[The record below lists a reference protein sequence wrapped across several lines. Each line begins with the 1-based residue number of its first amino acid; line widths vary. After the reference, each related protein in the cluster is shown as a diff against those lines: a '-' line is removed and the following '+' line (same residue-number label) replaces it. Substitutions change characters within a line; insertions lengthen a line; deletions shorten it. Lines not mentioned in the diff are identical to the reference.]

1 MVVSNDGGLRDH
13 PTMNPPTTALFLLSA
28 AIAIADSRAQTT
40 GWHPMRH
47 GGPAHGRFV
56 PEQAGMVTDT
66 ARGRVVVYRP
76 STSPR
81 TWELDNGTW
90 QSVTTATQPTTPP
103 VFDDFALAFDA
114 TQNVTVLAVGL
125 AQGVVE
131 LWEYDGVDW
140 TRSNN
145 PPPPLSTTLNSPRV
159 STMVH
164 DPVRDQLV
172 LIYAESI
179 PTGPFSSRPVL
190 GMRIRDGQ
198 GNWTSRTATQFTVVS
213 EGGAIPRGAVTYH
226 GGLQAIVYLSF
237 DTFAFQRWDGTNWQS
252 VGASSVGLSI
262 TSMPST
268 GFASGWDG
276 TTDRLVVF
284 GGTRS
289 GTEMTD
295 TFVWDRTS
303 GRWSRLATSRRP
315 TATRHAAIAPAP
327 GGGLLVA
334 GGFECPRPIPCRM
347 VSPAVWRLGVVEGTT
362 TPIGPGCPGTAG
374 VPTLTARH
382 QPTVGGRFDID
393 FSSLPASPTTL
404 TVGLIGVPSPPIPL
418 AAAGMPGCALRLGI
432 HASAVIGATPNRATW
447 SITIPDLGDL
457 LGFTFDLQA
466 AVTDPGANAGGLVM
480 TNAVRATVGMR

>member
-1 MVVSNDGGLRDH
+1 MNAHPAALLLLVATLTMADG
-13 PTMNPPTTALFLLSA
+13 S
-28 AIAIADSRAQTT
+28 AQTS
-40 GWHPMRH
+40 GWHPMRD
-47 GGPAHGRFV
+47 GGPTHGRFV

-66 ARGRVVVYRP
+66 ARGRVIVYRP
-76 STSPR
+76 STTPG
-81 TWELDNGTW
+81 TWEFYGDAW
-90 QSVTTATQPTTPP
+90 RAVSTATQPTTPP
-103 VFDDFALAFDA
+103 VFDDFALAYDA
-114 TQNVTVLAVGL
+114 VRSVTVLAIGL
-125 AQGVVE
+125 RQGVVE

-140 TRSNN
+140 SQSNN
-145 PPPPLSTTLNSPRV
+145 PPPPLTTTLNSPRV
-159 STMVH
+159 STLVH

-198 GNWTSRTATQFTVVS
+198 GSWTSRTATQFTVIS
-213 EGGAIPRGAVTYH
+213 ENGAIPRGAVTYH
-226 GGLQAIVYLSF
+226 GGLQAIVYLPF
-237 DTFAFQRWDGTNWQS
+237 DTFAFQRWDGAGWQTVS
-252 VGASSVGLSI
+252 ASSAGLSI

-268 GFASGWDG
+268 GFASGWDD

-295 TFVWDRTS
+295 TFAWDPANS
-303 GRWSRLATSRRP
+303 RWSRLASTRRP
-315 TATRHAAIAPAP
+315 LATRLPVMAPAP

-334 GGFECPRPIPCRM
+334 GGFECPRPNPCRI
-347 VSPAVWRLGVVEGTT
+347 VAPAVWRFGVVDGTT
-362 TPIGPGCPGTAG
+362 TPIGPGCAGTAG
-374 VPTLTARH
+374 IPTLTARNR
-382 QPTVGGRFDID
+382 PTIGGRFDID

-418 AAAGMPGCALRLGI
+418 AAIGMPGCTLRLGI
-432 HASAVIGATPNRATW
+432 HASATLGATPNRATW

>member
-1 MVVSNDGGLRDH
+1 MQPTPVLLILAAVVL
-13 PTMNPPTTALFLLSA
+13 PAEQL
-28 AIAIADSRAQTT
+28 IAQTS
-40 GWHPMRH
+40 GWHPMRDA
-47 GGPAHGRFV
+47 GPSHGRFV

-66 ARGRVVVYRP
+66 ARERVVVYRP

-81 TWELDNGTW
+81 TWELANGAW
-90 QSVTTATQPTTPP
+90 QAVATATQPPTPP

-114 TQNVTVLAVGL
+114 ARSVTVLAIGL
-125 AQGVVE
+125 SQGVVE
-131 LWEYDGVDW
+131 LWDYDGVDW

-145 PPPPLSTTLNSPRV
+145 PPPPLSTTLISPRV

-164 DPVRDQLV
+164 DPIRDQLV

-198 GNWTSRTATQFTVVS
+198 GNWTSQTATQFTVVG
-213 EGGAIPRGAVTYH
+213 ENGAIPRGAVTYH
-226 GGLQAIVYLSF
+226 GGLQAIVYLPFDSF
-237 DTFAFQRWDGTNWQS
+237 GFQRWDGANWQA
-252 VGASSVGLSI
+252 VGATSAGLSI

-268 GFASGWDG
+268 GFASGWDD
-276 TTDRLVVF
+276 TTDRLLVF

-289 GTEMTD
+289 GTETTD
-295 TFVWDRTS
+295 TFAWDRTN
-303 GRWSRLATSRRP
+303 GRWSRLTTSRRP
-315 TATRHAAIAPAP
+315 TATRYPAMAQAP

-334 GGFECPRPIPCRM
+334 GGFECPRPNPCRI
-347 VSPAVWRLGVVEGTT
+347 VAPSVWRIGVVDGTT
-362 TPIGPGCPGTAG
+362 APIGPGCSGTAG
-374 VPTLTARH
+374 IPTLTPRNR
-382 QPTVGGRFDID
+382 PTVGGRFDID
-393 FSSLPASPTTL
+393 FSSLPTAPTTL

-432 HASAVIGATPNRATW
+432 HASIALGATPNRATW